1 MLLVIMKQENIKVL
15 FVAHSTGF
23 GGASRS
29 MLQLM
34 IELRNN
40 YNVTP
45 IVLMPYSFN
54 QNDKY
59 SMKFMCNQ
67 NSIEVIET
75 FVPWFKRSS
84 FVKFCILY
92 LLHSLYLPVTMWK
105 LRHYKFDLIHSNGSV
120 QSLGGLLSGYDTG
133 VISGAL
139 LFINDSWNLSDSMQ
153 GIVVSSVLIGAVIG
167 AATNGVLADIFGRK
181 KIIMATAVI
190 FIVGSILCGFAPN
203 FYEVLEREIHICH
216 SLFL

>member
-1 MLLVIMKQENIKVL
+1 MLLVIMKKENIKVL

-67 NSIEVIET
+67 NSIVRLDLSLRRHG
-75 FVPWFKRSS
+75 FVGFIR
-84 FVKFCILY
+84 
-92 LLHSLYLPVTMWK
+92 LP
-105 LRHYKFDLIHSNGSV
+105 H
-120 QSLGGLLSGYDTG
+120 
-133 VISGAL
+133 
-139 LFINDSWNLSDSMQ
+139 
-153 GIVVSSVLIGAVIG
+153 
-167 AATNGVLADIFGRK
+167 
-181 KIIMATAVI
+181 
-190 FIVGSILCGFAPN
+190 
-203 FYEVLEREIHICH
+203 
-216 SLFL
+216 